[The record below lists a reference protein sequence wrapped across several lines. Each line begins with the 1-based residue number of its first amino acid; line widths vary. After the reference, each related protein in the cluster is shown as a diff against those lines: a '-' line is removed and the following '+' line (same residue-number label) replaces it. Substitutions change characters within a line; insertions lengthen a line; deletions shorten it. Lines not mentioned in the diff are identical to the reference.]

1 MAAKTFFGLKISDLM
16 TFLGL
21 KSLQQLFGGEGF

>member
-16 TFLGL
+16 TVLGL
-21 KSLQQLFGGEGF
+21 ESRQRLFGGEGF